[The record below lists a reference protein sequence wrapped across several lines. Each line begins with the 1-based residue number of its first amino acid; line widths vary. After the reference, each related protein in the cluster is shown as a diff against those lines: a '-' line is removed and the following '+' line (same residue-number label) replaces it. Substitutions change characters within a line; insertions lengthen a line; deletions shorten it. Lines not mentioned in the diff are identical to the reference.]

1 MRIAVLC
8 VTVLAALSLHWLYN
22 CALLLGRFRE
32 GGSGM
37 LFQSAEE
44 DVRVELGTNGLLGVR
59 KGSHD

>member
-8 VTVLAALSLHWLYN
+8 VTVLAVLSLHWLYN
-22 CALLLGRFRE
+22 CTLLLGRFRE

-44 DVRVELGTNGLLGVR
+44 DVRVELGTNGMLVVK
-59 KGSHD
+59 KGSHC